1 MADTKISQDIIRLYD
16 AFTHGTMSR
25 RAFMAKLTVLTGSA
39 AAASACVP
47 TLQNNYAAEGAM
59 SASEAMADYK
69 STVTYQADVPVSGTM
84 FTPETKGPWPAVM
97 VIHENRGLNPHIED
111 VAARVAQAGFLA
123 FAPNMLSPY
132 GGTPASQDEARDMI
146 YQIETETAT
155 NRLFAG
161 LEYLRTTEGATGKV
175 GAVGFCW
182 GGGQVNRLAVRD
194 PNLDAAVAYYGSQAD
209 AADVPQIEAPLML
222 HYAGLDDRIN
232 AGIEAYEDALEAAGK
247 DYTIH
252 MYEGVNHAFNND
264 ANAARY
270 DAEAAALAWQ
280 RTIDFFKEHLA

>member
-1 MADTKISQDIIRLYD
+1 MADAKISQDIINLYD

-59 SASEAMADYK
+59 SAAEAMADYK
-69 STVTYQADVPVSGTM
+69 STVTYQADVPVSGTL

-132 GGTPASQDEARDMI
+132 GGTPESQDEARDMI

-155 NRLFAG
+155 SRLLAG
-161 LEYLRTTEGATGKV
+161 LDYLRTAEGATSKV

-194 PNLDAAVAYYGSQAD
+194 PNLDAAVAYYGNQPEAGEVSK
-209 AADVPQIEAPLML
+209 IEAPLLL

-232 AGIEAYEDALEAAGK
+232 SGIPAYEAALMAEGK
-247 DYTIH
+247 EHTIH
-252 MYEGVNHAFNND
+252 IYEGVNHAFNND

-270 DAEAAALAWQ
+270 DADAAALAWQ
-280 RTIDFFKEHLA
+280 RTIAFFEEHLG

>member
-1 MADTKISQDIIRLYD
+1 MAETRISQDIIRLYD

-39 AAASACVP
+39 AAAAACVP
-47 TLQNNYAAEGAM
+47 ALQNNYDSADVAGAA
-59 SASEAMADYK
+59 EAMADYK
-69 STVTYQADVPVSGTM
+69 STVTYQADVPVSGTL
-84 FTPETKGPWPAVM
+84 FTPQTKGPWPAVM

-132 GGTPASQDEARDMI
+132 GGTPESQDAARDMI

-155 NRLFAG
+155 NRLLAG
-161 LEYLRTTEGATGKV
+161 LDYLRTMDAATGKV

-194 PNLDAAVAYYGSQAD
+194 PQLDAAVAYYGSQAD
-209 AADVPQIEAPLML
+209 AADVPQIEAPLLL
-222 HYAGLDDRIN
+222 HYAGLDERIN
-232 AGIEAYEDALEAAGK
+232 AGIEPYEAALKAAGK
-247 DYTIH
+247 NYTIH

-270 DAEAAALAWQ
+270 DADAAALAWQ
-280 RTIDFFKEHLA
+280 RTIDFFEEHLR